1 MSPHSFPS
9 PQDSQA
15 PVTQPPCCSDPRG
28 FASTVPSAWVIP
40 SASPERGLSQHE
52 VSRPQSLP
60 LRVPFLLQLKQPRPL
75 RADSLEKT
83 LRLGKMEGKRR
94 RGRQRL
100 RWLDSTTDS
109 MDMNL
114 SKLQETVEDR
124 GAWRAAVHGV
134 TKSQTQLSD

>member
-75 RADSLEKT
+75 KADSLEKT
-83 LRLGKMEGKRR
+83 LMLGKMEGKRR

-100 RWLDSTTDS
+100 RWLDSTTES